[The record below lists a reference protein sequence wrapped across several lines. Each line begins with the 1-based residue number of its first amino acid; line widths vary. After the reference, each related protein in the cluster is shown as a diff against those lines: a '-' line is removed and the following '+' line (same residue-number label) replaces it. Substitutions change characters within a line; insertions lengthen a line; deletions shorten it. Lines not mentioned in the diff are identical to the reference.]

1 MHTMLQYGGLRSEY
15 IRDACSLVKSRQSRS
30 ELSYLFTQA
39 KKNPQREL
47 LLNRS
52 DFLRST
58 LSTTTEAMQANLLS
72 IVSLMAFIS
81 CSRCGDV
88 DDLLYPCGPN
98 VGDSSLGIGINP
110 GAYIEL
116 KESYPVFG
124 RQFTKI
130 YVSHKN

>member
-1 MHTMLQYGGLRSEY
+1 MNSA
-15 IRDACSLVKSRQSRS
+15 IS
-30 ELSYLFTQA
+30 TQA
-39 KKNPQREL
+39 KKNPQRGL
-47 LLNRS
+47 LFNRS

-58 LSTTTEAMQANLLS
+58 ESTTTEAMQANLLS
-72 IVSLMAFIS
+72 IVSLMAFFIS
-81 CSRCGDV
+81 CSRCGDI
-88 DDLLYPCGPN
+88 LYSFGPN
-98 VGDSSLGIGINP
+98 VGDSSLKSGINP

>member
-1 MHTMLQYGGLRSEY
+1 MMLQYGGLRSEY

-39 KKNPQREL
+39 KKNPQRGL

-58 LSTTTEAMQANLLS
+58 VSTTTEAMQANLLS
-72 IVSLMAFIS
+72 IVSLMVFIS
-81 CSRCGDV
+81 CSRCGDNV
-88 DDLLYPCGPN
+88 ILYSFGPN
-98 VGDSSLGIGINP
+98 VGDSSLKSGINP
-110 GAYIEL
+110 GAIIEL